1 MMHDAVG
8 MALMAVLFV
17 LVVASLAIRPHAG
30 GAAPRRPK
38 SLAPRRQRSPARLSV
53 LSTFKALSAPRS

>member
-17 LVVASLAIRPHAG
+17 LVVASLAIRPDKG
-30 GAAPRRPK
+30 GAAPRRLK
-38 SLAPRRQRSPARLSV
+38 SLAPRRPRAPAWLSV
-53 LSTFKALSAPRS
+53 LSTFKALSALRP

>member
-8 MALMAVLFV
+8 MAWMAVLFV
-17 LVVASLAIRPHAG
+17 LVVASLAIRPDAG

-38 SLAPRRQRSPARLSV
+38 SLAPRRRRSLARLAV
-53 LSTFKALSAPRS
+53 LSTFKALSAPRP